1 MNTKEIQQ
9 VMENNWTKTTTMD
22 KSLDM
27 MSLFD
32 YLGHAAGS
40 NIGKQVAQAAAKQKV
55 QIETRH
61 VSNKKYTGPI
71 LLYPK
76 YFLDSYFSTK

>member
-1 MNTKEIQQ
+1 MKEITHH
-9 VMENNWTKTTTMD
+9 MENNWVKTTTMD

-27 MSLFD
+27 LSLYD
-32 YLGHAAGS
+32 YLGTAAGS
-40 NIGKQVAQAAAKQKV
+40 TLGKEVAQEAAKQKV
-55 QIETRH
+55 QVETRH

-76 YFLDSYFSTK
+76 HFLDKYFNEEE